1 MRPKRQRSWQPA
13 FVLAILLLVVAE
25 VSKRSLAPL
34 QSRTSEELGGRGGQI
49 DLLTGTRALQR
60 WKDGVLLAESLL
72 DDYQAEAPA
81 GGLRMPV
88 YRDDAE
94 QDAQRLFEETG
105 GAVMRQ
111 WVRDNTLVVAFSN
124 AAYLEEGLVP
134 NLVCSFQRL
143 NVSNWVLVVTDAA
156 AQAEA
161 KSLQFGD
168 HVYWN
173 PSYWKGT
180 SASDLRTTYNSTDEY
195 LHFIQLRTKFARLLI
210 EHLIASNKNVP
221 HEQQV
226 TRLVFTDGDT
236 VWVHH
241 PLHVIQQLL
250 GTTPEAA
257 ASEPFDKCDGYVVND
272 IYNGAA
278 ATEKKMRVEPVGG
291 FLVWN
296 LGPRNEQKIRRL
308 YQVWTDLMRCLGS
321 REQPALHGALALL
334 KAVAARPWTELEQSS
349 DTLSLCVLPEYHF
362 PTSAHLNMR
371 ATNKG
376 PMSNYLQD
384 YHLKDL
390 SSVGRSIVVA
400 HSNLKYKRNKQA
412 WLSQFRLFMW
422 DGRRRQC
429 TFEVKGAINAG
440 ASGPLTLLSSEQ
452 RHIELPQPM
461 VRSVGWVREG
471 AEYKGAWIN
480 DMQHFLDYHRSPGA
494 NWTRCK
500 AALR

>member
-161 KSLQFGD
+161 
-168 HVYWN
+168 
-173 PSYWKGT
+173 
-180 SASDLRTTYNSTDEY
+180 
-195 LHFIQLRTKFARLLI
+195 
-210 EHLIASNKNVP
+210 
-221 HEQQV
+221 
-226 TRLVFTDGDT
+226 
-236 VWVHH
+236 
-241 PLHVIQQLL
+241 
-250 GTTPEAA
+250 
-257 ASEPFDKCDGYVVND
+257 
-272 IYNGAA
+272 
-278 ATEKKMRVEPVGG
+278 
-291 FLVWN
+291 
-296 LGPRNEQKIRRL
+296 
-308 YQVWTDLMRCLGS
+308 
-321 REQPALHGALALL
+321 
-334 KAVAARPWTELEQSS
+334 
-349 DTLSLCVLPEYHF
+349 
-362 PTSAHLNMR
+362 
-371 ATNKG
+371 
-376 PMSNYLQD
+376 
-384 YHLKDL
+384 
-390 SSVGRSIVVA
+390 
-400 HSNLKYKRNKQA
+400 
-412 WLSQFRLFMW
+412 
-422 DGRRRQC
+422 
-429 TFEVKGAINAG
+429 
-440 ASGPLTLLSSEQ
+440 
-452 RHIELPQPM
+452 
-461 VRSVGWVREG
+461 
-471 AEYKGAWIN
+471 
-480 DMQHFLDYHRSPGA
+480 
-494 NWTRCK
+494 
-500 AALR
+500 